1 MITQKITP
9 YLWVEKD
16 AKVVADY
23 YLSIFKDGK
32 LKDCRKFDSD
42 ESGNNAGIETALI
55 EITGMEF
62 SILAAGPL
70 FKFNE
75 AVSFVINTKD
85 QAETDYYW
93 EALTKNGGEEGSCGW
108 CKDKYGLSWQVV
120 PTEYFELIH
129 SDDPIVREK
138 AMKNTDR
145 KNNFKDKSEIH
156 NSMLQFFYKSENGEN
171 EITSSYH
178 SHALSE
184 YISSTDI
191 CTLLLYREFVEWKQH
206 LVISEKEVSIF
217 NLEQETLVTMK
228 RIVGIK

>member
-1 MITQKITP
+1 MKNYKLKFLVALVIANLMGCGDSHQNSHKTNNKDTTFNESLTKKLDMTTQKITP

-16 AKVVADY
+16 AKAVADY

-32 LKDCRKFDSD
+32 LKDFRKFDND
-42 ESGNNAGIETALI
+42 ESGNDAGIETAVI
-55 EITGMEF
+55 EIAGMEF

-129 SDDPIVREK
+129 SDDPLVREK
-138 AMKNTDR
+138 AMKNTL
-145 KNNFKDKSEIH
+145 KQKKLI
-156 NSMLQFFYKSENGEN
+156 
-171 EITSSYH
+171 
-178 SHALSE
+178 LSE
-184 YISSTDI
+184 
-191 CTLLLYREFVEWKQH
+191 LK
-206 LVISEKEVSIF
+206 
-217 NLEQETLVTMK
+217 
-228 RIVGIK
+228 

>member
-1 MITQKITP
+1 MKKYKLTLLTALVIASLMGCGDSQQNSHKNSKNDTTSDQTLNKKPDMIRQKITP

-16 AKVVADY
+16 AKAVADY

-32 LKDCRKFDSD
+32 LKDFRKFDSD
-42 ESGNNAGIETALI
+42 ESGNDAGIETAVI
-55 EITGMEF
+55 EIAGMEF

-129 SDDPIVREK
+129 SNDPIVRDK
-138 AMKNTDR
+138 AMKNTL
-145 KNNFKDKSEIH
+145 KQKKLI
-156 NSMLQFFYKSENGEN
+156 
-171 EITSSYH
+171 
-178 SHALSE
+178 LSE
-184 YISSTDI
+184 
-191 CTLLLYREFVEWKQH
+191 LK
-206 LVISEKEVSIF
+206 
-217 NLEQETLVTMK
+217 
-228 RIVGIK
+228 